1 MRRGATMNDRKKE
14 ADREERIMMKI
25 IVDANGPEEQAMEWY
40 YYLNDKI
47 HFPFTAECISINKR
61 SPLHVGERVFVS
73 QMADEVD
80 CENDMNVGISW
91 NDRVFSVPLA
101 QLRPLNADDDTV
113 EAVSDWHY
121 RKNQRYTF

>member
-1 MRRGATMNDRKKE
+1 MNDRKKE
-14 ADREERIMMKI
+14 ADREERIMMEI
-25 IVDANGPEEQAMEWY
+25 IVDANGPEEQAMGWY
-40 YYLNDKI
+40 YYLDDKI

-61 SPLHVGERVFVS
+61 SPLHVGERVSVS
-73 QMADEVD
+73 QMANEGGW
-80 CENDMNVGISW
+80 ENDMHVEISW

-121 RKNQRYTF
+121 WKNQGYTF